1 MNYMVSPRLDLT
13 VADRAPSADEVTFYD
28 EQHAV
33 TYLRLLD
40 ADVLGA
46 VWQEVAQVVLH
57 RDPVA
62 EPEQSRRCWESHLA
76 RAHWM
81 MTRGYRA
88 LLNYVA
94 GQSDPSIPTLH

>member
-1 MNYMVSPRLDLT
+1 MNYMIAPCVDLH
-13 VADRAPSADEVTFYD
+13 VADRAPSADEMTFYD
-28 EQHAV
+28 EQHMV

-57 RDPVA
+57 RGPGA

-81 MTRGYRA
+81 MTRGYRM
-88 LLNYVA
+88 LLNCVA
-94 GQSDPSIPTLH
+94 EQSDPSIPTFH